1 MTTTAA
7 NETLSMHSRW
17 METGDGRTDVQVT
30 GGDVGTAVD
39 TSNECW
45 DSNFFSVYSAASYDP
60 SDPNVDWGS
69 ESSCAFASAALVSL
83 SP

>member
-1 MTTTAA
+1 
-7 NETLSMHSRW
+7 
-17 METGDGRTDVQVT
+17 METGAGRTDIQVT

-39 TSNECW
+39 TASECW
-45 DSNFFSVYSAASYDP
+45 DSNFSSVYSAASYAP
-60 SDPNVDWGS
+60 NDPNVDWGS